1 MLMVKRFFEFRTDI
15 IPELGNYQMG
25 IFGSKTP
32 TSDIDV
38 GVQYIGTGTSL
49 PPGLAYMISAFENG
63 TFVNLTIA
71 SESVIAELEAYI
83 EYVKDQEK
91 ELSEVEDQKRELAT
105 KYFTTLRPNTK
116 K

>member
-1 MLMVKRFFEFRTDI
+1 MSTSSNTVNIGHIQRLNGLKDAIEAMSKVHHPDVLRILDKSG
-15 IPELGNYQMG
+15 IP
-25 IFGSKTP
+25 GSENK
-32 TSDIDV
+32 
-38 GVQYIGTGTSL
+38 
-49 PPGLAYMISAFENG
+49 NG
-63 TFVNLTIA
+63 TFVNLTSA

-105 KYFTTLRPNTK
+105 KYFTTLRSNPNTK